1 MTSNVTSLGKEKIFP
16 VAGELFERI
25 DNIIL
30 EYEGEI
36 GLAEAIGVL
45 EMVKAKL
52 LSNQK
57 PS

>member
-1 MTSNVTSLGKEKIFP
+1 MTSNVTSLGKEKSFP

-25 DNIIL
+25 DNVIL

-45 EMVKAKL
+45 EMLKAKL
-52 LSNQK
+52 LSNQN

>member
-1 MTSNVTSLGKEKIFP
+1 MTSNVTSLGKEKNFP

-25 DNIIL
+25 DNVIL

-45 EMVKAKL
+45 EMLKAKL
-52 LSNQK
+52 LSNQN

>member
-1 MTSNVTSLGKEKIFP
+1 MTSNVTSLGKEKSFP
-16 VAGELFERI
+16 AAGELFERI

-45 EMVKAKL
+45 EMLKAKL
-52 LSNQK
+52 LSNQN
-57 PS
+57 PT